1 MSKPYY
7 YSGLVTQ
14 SEFTIRYQCA
24 ISRIASGYSQEDVSF
39 LMGKQP
45 YFYRDYEELNDGV
58 KLHDNDKLALK
69 AIYNSTSDAELNL
82 IPDPYGFHEKRAIR
96 GIKTYQAGKIQYCLI
111 HPWDVVN
118 KKKGTRENSRI
129 TYEEY
134 DYTIPG
140 HSTSDIINRY
150 KKAILGLLEISFFK
164 YPQQPIDIYTHL
176 KFSRFDPMI
185 KPLFVKLAVYELM
198 ASKHL
203 HMKTIDNKI
212 HYLG

>member
-1 MSKPYY
+1 MNTPYH
-7 YSGLVTQ
+7 YSGLMTQ
-14 SEFTIRYQCA
+14 SEFTIRYQCC
-24 ISRIASGYSQEDVSF
+24 ISRIASGYTQEEVSF

-69 AIYNSTSDAELNL
+69 AIFHSTSDVELNL

-118 KKKGTRENSRI
+118 KKKGTKENSRI

-134 DYTIPG
+134 DYIIP
-140 HSTSDIINRY
+140 DDARLEIINKY
-150 KKAILGLLEISFFK
+150 KTAVMKLLERSFFK
-164 YPQQPIDIYTHL
+164 YPQQPVDIYTHL

-203 HMKTIDNKI
+203 HMKTIENKI
-212 HYLG
+212 HYHG